1 MVFELQERGFA
12 KVELHVDSS
21 VVVCTLDTTKVES
34 VVGWHLI
41 QEICWLLALEWKVKI
56 YHSYRE
62 ANSCLIQIGEK
73 SKI

>member
-41 QEICWLLALEWKVKI
+41 QEIC
-56 YHSYRE
+56 
-62 ANSCLIQIGEK
+62 
-73 SKI
+73 